1 MEPSPRSGTAL
12 SMKSSGVMLSVADV
26 DRAKG
31 FYQRLGW
38 RLDIE
43 FTTAQAGPLQGLF
56 LLVDDIEAAHGELKR
71 RGIDVS
77 EVWHLEP
84 GEGRRPG
91 RDPERRSYLSR
102 ASFDDPDGNTWV
114 LQEITERLPDWEQ
127 VRHSGALPQL
137 LYEAS
142 VRRGEFE
149 AVAAPHDW
157 WDWYAAYMEACEQG
171 ITQEKA
177 AEAAARHM
185 ANIKRI
191 VVASA

>member
-12 SMKSSGVMLSVADV
+12 SMKGGVVTLPVADI
-26 DRAKG
+26 DRAQG
-31 FYQRLGW
+31 FYRRLAW

-43 FTTAQAGPLQGLF
+43 FTTTQAGPLQGLF
-56 LLVDDIEAAHGELKR
+56 LLVDDIEAAHNELTR

-102 ASFDDPDGNTWV
+102 ASFADPDGNTWV
-114 LQEITERLPDWEQ
+114 LQEITQRLPDWEQ
-127 VRHSGALPQL
+127 MRHSGALPHL

-149 AVAAPHDW
+149 AVAPPHDW

-171 ITQEKA
+171 VTQEKA
-177 AEAAARHM
+177 AEAATRHM
-185 ANIKRI
+185 ATIKRM
-191 VVASA
+191 VVAPA

>member
-1 MEPSPRSGTAL
+1 
-12 SMKSSGVMLSVADV
+12 MKSSGVMLPVADV

-56 LLVDDIEAAHGELKR
+56 LLVDDIEVAHGELKR

>member
-1 MEPSPRSGTAL
+1 MEPSARGGTAL
-12 SMKSSGVMLSVADV
+12 SMKSSVATLPVADV
-26 DRAKG
+26 ERARV
-31 FYQRLGW
+31 FYERLGW
-38 RLDIE
+38 RLDID
-43 FTTAQAGPLQGLF
+43 FTTTQAGPLGGLS
-56 LLVDDIEAAHGELKR
+56 LLVDDIEAAHDELTR
-71 RGIDVS
+71 RGVDVS
-77 EVWHLEP
+77 DVWHLEP
-84 GEGRRPG
+84 GQGRRPG

-102 ASFDDPDGNTWV
+102 ASFADPDGNTWV

-127 VRHSGALPQL
+127 MRHSGALAQML
-137 LYEAS
+137 FEAS

-171 ITQEKA
+171 ISQEQA

-191 VVASA
+191 VVAPA

>member
-1 MEPSPRSGTAL
+1 MEPPPRSGTAL
-12 SMKSSGVMLSVADV
+12 PVTDV
-26 DRAKG
+26 ERAQA

-43 FTTAQAGPLQGLF
+43 FTTVQPDSLQGLF
-56 LLVDDIEAAHGELKR
+56 LLVNDIEAAHDELTD

-77 EVWHLEP
+77 DIWHLEP

-102 ASFDDPDGNTWV
+102 ASFSDPDGNTWV
-114 LQEITERLPDWEQ
+114 LQEITDRLPDSDQ
-127 VRHSGALPQL
+127 VRHSGALPHL
-137 LYEAS
+137 LYEAA

-157 WDWYAAYMEACEQG
+157 WDWYAAYMEACEEG
-171 ITQEKA
+171 ISQEKA
-177 AEAAARHM
+177 AQNAAHRM

-191 VVASA
+191 VVAPA